1 MISLDGSGRFLSL
14 ERSSGLAGFG
24 IKLFQTVF
32 AGSKDT
38 SMLMSIQGLD
48 RVVKPAQKEFL
59 ADLNTLNITLDNLEG
74 MTIGPRLPDGSQSLI
89 MVSDD
94 DFNPL
99 KKTQIL
105 VFRIKG
111 LKN

>member
-1 MISLDGSGRFLSL
+1 
-14 ERSSGLAGFG
+14 
-24 IKLFQTVF
+24 
-32 AGSKDT
+32 
-38 SMLMSIQGLD
+38 MLMSIQGLD